1 LRLRTLTAN
10 LLLALG
16 TRVALLGGPEL
27 LFRVF
32 EKPVPTAA
40 PVADYIWDWRDK
52 MEGDFYAIRSE
63 ASS

>member
-1 LRLRTLTAN
+1 
-10 LLLALG
+10 
-16 TRVALLGGPEL
+16 
-27 LFRVF
+27 
-32 EKPVPTAA
+32 VPTAA